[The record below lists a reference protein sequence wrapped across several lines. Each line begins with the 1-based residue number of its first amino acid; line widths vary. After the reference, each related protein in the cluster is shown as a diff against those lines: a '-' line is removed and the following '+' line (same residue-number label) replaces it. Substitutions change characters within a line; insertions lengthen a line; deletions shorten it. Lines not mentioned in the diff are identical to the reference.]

1 MNDAT
6 SAALAF
12 AALFLGLAAYL
23 AYLARVAK
31 RLERRLQDAETTKTG
46 K

>member
-23 AYLARVAK
+23 AYLGRVA
-31 RLERRLQDAETTKTG
+31 RRLARRLDTIETTKTG